1 MEPDSESSSRHCQ
14 SQNRHWNWVPGQDS
28 IRTRIRIEEVGTRN
42 LCCTV
47 HYMQEGVW
55 AIKFAMRHFNQEIRG
70 RNLSIYMN
78 PSWSQLKSCVRVPVA
93 DWLSCQNVFTN
104 GEQTRTNN
112 GGTGGGSP
120 PHCQSICISLGTERL
135 SSGIS
140 SQKRRSF
147 KKCWVPR
154 FILSGTSLLCEV

>member
-14 SQNRHWNWVPGQDS
+14 SQNWHWNWVPGQDS

-55 AIKFAMRHFNQEIRG
+55 AIQFVLRHFNQEIRG
-70 RNLSIYMN
+70 RNLSIYMD

-120 PHCQSICISLGTERL
+120 PHCQSICISLDTERL

-147 KKCWVPR
+147 KKC
-154 FILSGTSLLCEV
+154 